1 VVSPRAA
8 GARVTVNN
16 ESIGAGNNH
25 ETMAGVHSSFAALFS
40 PLFSRGGRNSER
52 GHKRDPNKGRRQ
64 MDTAYLKSVL
74 LWLQEYWSG
83 PQVHV
88 YPLRVT
94 YDQSPVR
101 VTRR

>member
-1 VVSPRAA
+1 
-8 GARVTVNN
+8 
-16 ESIGAGNNH
+16 
-25 ETMAGVHSSFAALFS
+25 MAGVHSSFAALFS
-40 PLFSRGGRNSER
+40 PLFSRGARNSER
-52 GHKRDPNKGRRQ
+52 GHKRDPKKGRRQ

-94 YDQSPVR
+94 CDQSPAR
-101 VTRR
+101 IARR